1 MAYRELMETALALPQ
16 ERRDFVH
23 SLRMRSRYALFLAF
37 VVVVF
42 VFIEKENKI
51 ISR

>member
-1 MAYRELMETALALPQ
+1 MEKGLAFPQ
-16 ERRDFVH
+16 DCRDLLH
-23 SLRMRSRYALFLAF
+23 SLRMKSKYALFLAF